1 MDFPSL
7 FVYLAP
13 VLSVWAGFA
22 FVWFTKPKDT
32 TGITLLLAFSGS
44 FLLAI
49 TFFELLPQVY
59 QGHDSKTVALF
70 ILGGILLQIFLEF
83 FSKGAEH
90 GHLHLDLREK
100 SFPLLLFISLSIH
113 ALVEGVPIHGNST
126 ILYGI
131 IIHKLPIAI
140 VLSIFLVNSKLSLGS
155 ILLFVGAFSLMTP
168 LGSYLST
175 ELDWLQDYGHL
186 LTALAI
192 GVFFHIST
200 IILFETAQGHAF
212 NLRKLLVI
220 VLGIGIAYF
229 V

>member
-1 MDFPSL
+1 MGFPDL
-7 FVYLAP
+7 FIYLAP
-13 VLSVWAGFA
+13 ILSVWAGFA
-22 FVWFTKPKDT
+22 FVWKTRPKDT
-32 TGITLLLAFSGS
+32 SKVSLLLAFSGA

-49 TFFELLPQVY
+49 TFYELIPEVY
-59 QGHDSKTVALF
+59 RGHDPKTVALF

-90 GHLHLDLREK
+90 GHLHLDLMNK
-100 SFPLLLFISLSIH
+100 SFPLLLFISLSVH
-113 ALVEGVPIHGNST
+113 ALVEGVPIHGNEG

-131 IIHKLPIAI
+131 IIHKLPISI
-140 VLSIFLVNSKLSLGS
+140 VLSIFLINSRLSMPKV
-155 ILLFVGAFSLMTP
+155 LLFVAAFSLMTP
-168 LGSYLST
+168 LGSFLST
-175 ELDWLQDYGHL
+175 ELPWMQDYGHL

-200 IILFETAQGHAF
+200 IILFESAQGHAF

-220 VLGIGIAYF
+220 VLGVAIAYF